1 MRPLTLTMR
10 AFGSYNKETTVDFT
24 RPNQKL
30 FLITGDTGAGKTTIF
45 DAIVFALYG
54 ETSASG
60 RSGGKR
66 QGEDLQSQFANL
78 DTKPFVTLTFS
89 EVQGGEERLYTVTRT
104 PRYRGSQEQKAGSRP
119 RGETVSLSM
128 PDGLTYSGN
137 LSETDRKIKE
147 IVGLTKEQFMQ
158 VAMIAQGEF
167 MELLGAGADKK
178 KDIFRKLFRTRLYQD
193 IVDELKRR
201 LDDAAR
207 RVTEIRSAFQAEA
220 GHVVIPEEFEGM
232 ERLEESR
239 SRLLASEGG
248 TVMDMEALLEELK
261 ALCGRLEEGTALA
274 AAERDEK
281 GRRRDAARDAYTG
294 AQDLARAFEE
304 LERAEGALVECE
316 AEEERIREAGRLMV
330 RINAA
335 YEIQPL
341 HQRMDDAEKA
351 VAETERKLVDLKG
364 ALPDL
369 TLGRQ
374 RAEASEVEARSVQ
387 AAGIEEFTRV
397 SERVSRALQVLERI
411 RIATETFEEWRAAL
425 SSAEVISL
433 QAKDALMNFEA
444 KEAAWRA
451 REKELEGA
459 DLRLA
464 EWEARR
470 REAEDLM
477 VEVSLAEDAGR
488 DARQQRSETERLQ
501 GEYASVREEYN
512 SKRDEYVRKQGEFLD
527 AQAGFIAWEKLR
539 PGEPCPVCGSTDHPR
554 PCLLPEGSRDLTRE
568 VVDALAEEVASL
580 QQDLTK
586 RSTASGSALSL
597 LEEKER
603 TLKGTL
609 TRLYERLA
617 RSIPEASE
625 ALSLEQVRSLLESW
639 RGGIRAEGVAL
650 REGAQALSRIKESL
664 KSVDEQRQ
672 ALTIA
677 ADKAVQTAHQA
688 ENALAAAEAELKG
701 FEGQRDYAT
710 VADAQSALSGARTA
724 KREADSAFEAARE
737 AAQSARSS
745 LENAEAAIARLAEEL
760 PLQREEAEQRRQA
773 YEALMDEKKLS
784 EADWMETVRRHG
796 REDVGALLDEVEA
809 HRKKKAAAEGARD
822 AALKAVNGREKPVME
837 DLERARDEAEEE
849 LEKAQSA
856 WARLDRAFEAD
867 DAVLSALSPR
877 MEERK
882 QVAREYAR
890 FNGLHRGLGGKESGA
905 RMDIETFV
913 QRHYLQRILYA
924 ANTRFQDMTA
934 GQFELRLVQEEQA
947 GEGRNQGLDLVVYSS
962 VTGRERKVW
971 TLSGGESFV
980 AALSLAL
987 GMADLIQESASS
999 ISLDMIFIDE
1009 GFGSLD
1015 DRTRNQAVKVLQR
1028 IAGGRLIGIISHV
1041 TELKQEI
1048 EDQLIVSKDSE
1059 GSRVRWQIS

>member
-60 RSGGKR
+60 RSGGRR
-66 QGEDLQSQFANL
+66 QGEDLQSQFADL
-78 DTKPFVTLTFS
+78 DTEPFVKLTFS
-89 EVQGGEERLYTVTRT
+89 EVHGGEKRHYTVTRT
-104 PRYRGSQEQKAGSRP
+104 PRCHQSLKQKAGSRP
-119 RGETVSLSM
+119 KGETVSLSM
-128 PDGLTYSGN
+128 PDGLVYTGN
-137 LSETDRKIKE
+137 LRETNQKIGE

-167 MELLGAGADKK
+167 MELLCAGADKK

-193 IVDELKRR
+193 VVDELKRR
-201 LDDAAR
+201 LDDAAK

-220 GHVVIPEEFEGM
+220 GHVVIPEELDGM
-232 ERLEESR
+232 ERLKEIR
-239 SRLLASEGG
+239 SRLLTSEGG
-248 TVMDMEALLEELK
+248 TVMDMEALLAELS
-261 ALCGRLEEGTALA
+261 ALCSRLKEGAALA
-274 AAERDEK
+274 ASERYEA
-281 GRRRDAARDAYTG
+281 GRRRDEARDAYTG

-304 LERAEGALVECE
+304 LERSERALAECE
-316 AEEERIREAGRLMV
+316 AEEGRIQEAGRLMIQ
-330 RINAA
+330 INAA
-335 YEIQPL
+335 CEIQPL
-341 HQRMDDAEKA
+341 HQRMGDAEKDA
-351 VAETERKLVDLKG
+351 AETERKLADLKG
-364 ALPDL
+364 SLPDL
-369 TLGRQ
+369 NLDRQ
-374 RAEASEVEARSVQ
+374 RAEASEAEARSVQ

-411 RIATETFEEWRAAL
+411 RATTERFEEWRAAL
-425 SSAEVISL
+425 SAAEMTSL

-444 KEAAWRA
+444 REAAWRA

-464 EWEARR
+464 HWEVRR

-488 DARQQRSETERLQ
+488 DAQRQRAETERLQ

-512 SKRDEYVRKQGEFLD
+512 RKRDEYVRRQEEFLD

-539 PGEPCPVCGSTDHPR
+539 PGEPCPVCGSLDHPR

-603 TLKGTL
+603 TLKGAL
-609 TRLYERLA
+609 ARLQERLA
-617 RSIPEASE
+617 RSVPEASE
-625 ALSLEQVRSLLESW
+625 APSLDQVRALLESW
-639 RGGIRAEGVAL
+639 RAGIRAEGVAL
-650 REGAQALSRIKESL
+650 QEGAQALSRIKESL

-677 ADKAVQTAHQA
+677 VDQAVRTAHQA
-688 ENALAAAEAELKG
+688 ESALAAAEAELRG
-701 FEGQRDYAT
+701 LEGQRDYAT
-710 VADAQSALSGARTA
+710 VADAQSALDEARVA
-724 KREADSAFEAARE
+724 KRKADSTFEAARE
-737 AAQSARSS
+737 AAQAARSS
-745 LENAEAAIARLAEEL
+745 LENAEAAIARFAEEL
-760 PLQREEAEQRRQA
+760 PLQREEAERRRQA

-837 DLERARDEAEEE
+837 DLERARDKAEEE
-849 LEKAQSA
+849 LEKARAA

-867 DAVLSALSPR
+867 DAALCALSPR

-882 QVAREYAR
+882 QVAREHAR
-890 FNGLHRGLGGKESGA
+890 LNGLHRGLGGRESGA

-913 QRHYLQRILYA
+913 QRHYLQRILHA

-934 GQFELRLVQEEQA
+934 GQFELRLVQEDQA

-962 VTGRERKVW
+962 VTGRERRVW

-1015 DRTRNQAVKVLQR
+1015 DRTRNQAVRVLQR
-1028 IAGGRLIGIISHV
+1028 IAGSRLIGIISHV

>member
-60 RSGGKR
+60 RSGGRR
-66 QGEDLQSQFANL
+66 QGEDLQSQFADL
-78 DTKPFVTLTFS
+78 DTEPFVKLTFS
-89 EVQGGEERLYTVTRT
+89 EVHGGEKRHYTVTRT
-104 PRYRGSQEQKAGSRP
+104 PRCHQSLKQKAGSRP
-119 RGETVSLSM
+119 KGETVSLSM
-128 PDGLTYSGN
+128 PDGLVYTGN
-137 LSETDRKIKE
+137 LRETNQKIGE

-167 MELLGAGADKK
+167 MELLCAGADKK

-193 IVDELKRR
+193 VVDELKRR
-201 LDDAAR
+201 LDDAAK

-220 GHVVIPEEFEGM
+220 GHVVIPEELDGM
-232 ERLEESR
+232 ERLKEIR
-239 SRLLASEGG
+239 SRLLTSEGG
-248 TVMDMEALLEELK
+248 TVMDMEALLAELS
-261 ALCGRLEEGTALA
+261 ALCSRLKEGAALA
-274 AAERDEK
+274 ASERYEA
-281 GRRRDAARDAYTG
+281 GRRRDEARDAYTG

-304 LERAEGALVECE
+304 LERSERALAECE
-316 AEEERIREAGRLMV
+316 AEEGRIQEAGRLMIQ
-330 RINAA
+330 INAA
-335 YEIQPL
+335 CEIQPL
-341 HQRMDDAEKA
+341 HQRMGDAEKA
-351 VAETERKLVDLKG
+351 AAETERKLADLKG
-364 ALPDL
+364 SLPDL
-369 TLGRQ
+369 NLDRQ
-374 RAEASEVEARSVQ
+374 RAEASEAEARSVQ

-411 RIATETFEEWRAAL
+411 RATTERFEEWRAAL
-425 SSAEVISL
+425 SAAEMTSL

-444 KEAAWRA
+444 REAAWRA

-464 EWEARR
+464 HWEVRR

-488 DARQQRSETERLQ
+488 DAQRQRAETERLQ

-512 SKRDEYVRKQGEFLD
+512 RKRDEYVRRQEEFLD

-539 PGEPCPVCGSTDHPR
+539 PGEPCPVCGSLDHPR

-603 TLKGTL
+603 TLKGAL
-609 TRLYERLA
+609 ARLQERLA
-617 RSIPEASE
+617 RSVPEASE
-625 ALSLEQVRSLLESW
+625 APSLDQVRALLESW
-639 RGGIRAEGVAL
+639 RAGIRAEGVAL
-650 REGAQALSRIKESL
+650 QEGAQALSRIKESL

-677 ADKAVQTAHQA
+677 VDQAVRTAHQA
-688 ENALAAAEAELKG
+688 ESALAAAEAELRG
-701 FEGQRDYAT
+701 LEGQRDYAT
-710 VADAQSALSGARTA
+710 VADAQSALDEARVA
-724 KREADSAFEAARE
+724 KRKADSTFEAARE
-737 AAQSARSS
+737 AAQAARSS
-745 LENAEAAIARLAEEL
+745 LENAEAAIARFAEEL
-760 PLQREEAEQRRQA
+760 PLQREEAERRRQA

-784 EADWMETVRRHG
+784 EADWMETIRRYG
-796 REDVGALLDEVEA
+796 REDMD
-809 HRKKKAAAEGARD
+809 K
-822 AALKAVNGREKPVME
+822 
-837 DLERARDEAEEE
+837 AEEE
-849 LEKAQSA
+849 LEKARAA

-867 DAVLSALSPR
+867 DAALCALSPR

-882 QVAREYAR
+882 QVAREHAR
-890 FNGLHRGLGGKESGA
+890 LNGLHRGLGGRESGA

-913 QRHYLQRILYA
+913 QRHYLQRILHA

-934 GQFELRLVQEEQA
+934 GQFELRLVQEDQA

-962 VTGRERKVW
+962 VTGRERRVW

-1015 DRTRNQAVKVLQR
+1015 DRTRNQAVRVLQR
-1028 IAGGRLIGIISHV
+1028 IAGSRLIGIISHV

>member
-60 RSGGKR
+60 RSGGRR
-66 QGEDLQSQFANL
+66 QGEDLQSQFADL
-78 DTKPFVTLTFS
+78 DTEPFVKLTFS
-89 EVQGGEERLYTVTRT
+89 EVHGGEKRHYTVTRT
-104 PRYRGSQEQKAGSRP
+104 PRCHQSLKQKAGSRP
-119 RGETVSLSM
+119 KGETVSLSM
-128 PDGLTYSGN
+128 PDGLVYTGN
-137 LSETDRKIKE
+137 LRETNQKIGE

-167 MELLGAGADKK
+167 MELLCAGADKK

-193 IVDELKRR
+193 VVDELKRR
-201 LDDAAR
+201 LDDAAK

-220 GHVVIPEEFEGM
+220 GHVVIPEELDGM
-232 ERLEESR
+232 ERLKEIR
-239 SRLLASEGG
+239 SRLLTSEGG
-248 TVMDMEALLEELK
+248 TVMDMEALLAELS
-261 ALCGRLEEGTALA
+261 ALCSRLKEGAALA
-274 AAERDEK
+274 ASERYEA
-281 GRRRDAARDAYTG
+281 GRRRDEARDAYTG

-304 LERAEGALVECE
+304 LERSERALAECE
-316 AEEERIREAGRLMV
+316 AEEGRIQEAGRLMIQ
-330 RINAA
+330 INAA
-335 YEIQPL
+335 CEIQPL
-341 HQRMDDAEKA
+341 HQRMGDAEKA
-351 VAETERKLVDLKG
+351 AAETERKLADLKG
-364 ALPDL
+364 SLPDL
-369 TLGRQ
+369 NLDRQ
-374 RAEASEVEARSVQ
+374 RAEASEAEARSVQ

-411 RIATETFEEWRAAL
+411 RATTERFEEWRAAL
-425 SSAEVISL
+425 SAAEMTSL

-444 KEAAWRA
+444 REAAWRA

-464 EWEARR
+464 HWEVRR

-488 DARQQRSETERLQ
+488 DAQRQRAETERLQ

-512 SKRDEYVRKQGEFLD
+512 RKRDEYVRRQEEFLD

-539 PGEPCPVCGSTDHPR
+539 PGEPCPVCGSLDHPR

-603 TLKGTL
+603 TLKGAL
-609 TRLYERLA
+609 ARLQERLA
-617 RSIPEASE
+617 RSVPEASE
-625 ALSLEQVRSLLESW
+625 APSLDQVRALLESW
-639 RGGIRAEGVAL
+639 RAGIRAEGVAL
-650 REGAQALSRIKESL
+650 QEGAQALSRIKESL

-677 ADKAVQTAHQA
+677 VDQAVRTAHQA
-688 ENALAAAEAELKG
+688 ESALAAAEAELRG
-701 FEGQRDYAT
+701 LEGQRDYAT
-710 VADAQSALSGARTA
+710 VADAQSALNVARVA

-737 AAQSARSS
+737 AAQAARSS
-745 LENAEAAIARLAEEL
+745 LENAEAAIARFAEEL
-760 PLQREEAEQRRQA
+760 PLQREEAERRRQA

-784 EADWMETVRRHG
+784 EADWMETVRRYG
-796 REDVGALLDEVEA
+796 REDVGELLDEVEA

-837 DLERARDEAEEE
+837 DLERARDKAEEE
-849 LEKAQSA
+849 LEKARAA

-867 DAVLSALSPR
+867 DAALCALSPR

-882 QVAREYAR
+882 QVAREHAR
-890 FNGLHRGLGGKESGA
+890 LNGLHRGLGGRESGA

-913 QRHYLQRILYA
+913 QRHYLQRILHA

-934 GQFELRLVQEEQA
+934 GQFELRLVQEDQA

-962 VTGRERKVW
+962 VTGRERRVW

-1015 DRTRNQAVKVLQR
+1015 DRTRNQAVRVLQR
-1028 IAGGRLIGIISHV
+1028 IAGSRLIGIISHV